1 MAIFNSKLFVYQRVD
16 GIEGVDG
23 CQVESFFTAQVL
35 PKVQEAHSSQG
46 RCELTQ
52 CLA

>member
-23 CQVESFFTAQVL
+23 CQVESFTAQVL

-52 CLA
+52 SLA